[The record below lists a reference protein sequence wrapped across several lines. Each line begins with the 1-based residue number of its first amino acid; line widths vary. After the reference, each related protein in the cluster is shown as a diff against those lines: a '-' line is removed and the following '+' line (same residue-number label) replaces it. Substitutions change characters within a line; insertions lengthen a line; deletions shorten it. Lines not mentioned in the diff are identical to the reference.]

1 MLALFMGASAPSQM
15 CPPPED
21 VEGRCIELTVGA
33 LAEMHEVQ
41 LSPGL
46 VTTFVF
52 DSDVRPDG
60 MTLEDSG
67 RFEVAELGKRTLAL
81 MPAESPRSEKPSA
94 LTVCFAD
101 DAAPACV
108 SFRLL
113 MHPVMAERQV
123 RVLRHPRSASSL
135 EAELREAHEE
145 NDRLHAELARLNA
158 GRDTPLG
165 LAGMLVSG
173 VVDER
178 GMSCVP
184 GDTVQSMGSV
194 LITVEFSTCRTSMR
208 AIVRVRVRNKGETPW
223 AAQGAKLVGLKGE
236 VWRGAVWPEEPIAP
250 GEFADLF
257 IEARVEDVRME
268 GPFVLRLWE
277 ANGSRTV
284 RLGRVTFPVLAAG
297 TAF

>member
-1 MLALFMGASAPSQM
+1 MGASAPFQM

-21 VEGRCIELTVGA
+21 VEGRCIELTAGA

-46 VTTFVF
+46 MTTFVF

-67 RFEVAELGKRTLAL
+67 RFEVAELGKHTLAL
-81 MPAESPRSEKPSA
+81 MPTENPRSEKPGA

-101 DAAPACV
+101 EAAPACV

-145 NDRLHAELARLNA
+145 NDRLRAELARLNA
-158 GRDTPLG
+158 GHDTPLG

-184 GDTVQSMGSV
+184 GDPVQPLGTV
-194 LITVEFSTCRTSMR
+194 LITAEFSTCRTSTR
-208 AIVRVRVRNKGETPW
+208 AIVRVRVRNNSEMPW
-223 AAQGAKLVGLKGE
+223 TAHGAKLVGPKGE
-236 VWRGAVWPEEPIAP
+236 SWRGSVWPEEPILP
-250 GEFADLF
+250 RTLADLF
-257 IEARVEDVRME
+257 IEARVEDVRTE
-268 GPFVLRLWE
+268 GPFVLKLWE

-284 RLGRVTFPVLAAG
+284 RLGRVVFPVLGAG

>member
-1 MLALFMGASAPSQM
+1 MGASAPFQT

-21 VEGRCIELTVGA
+21 VEGRCIEVRAGQPT
-33 LAEMHEVQ
+33 EMHEVQ

-46 VTTFVF
+46 MTTFVF
-52 DSDVRPDG
+52 DSDVHPEG
-60 MTLEDSG
+60 MILEDSG

-81 MPAESPRSEKPSA
+81 MPTDSPRSEQPGA
-94 LTVCFAD
+94 LKVCFAD
-101 DAAPACV
+101 SAAPACV

-123 RVLRHPRSASSL
+123 RLLRHPRSADSL
-135 EAELREAHEE
+135 EAELRESHEE
-145 NDRLHAELARLNA
+145 NARLHAELTRLNA
-158 GRDTPLG
+158 GRDSPLG

-178 GMSCVP
+178 GMSCSP
-184 GDTVQSMGSV
+184 SDIVQPLGAMLSA
-194 LITVEFSTCRTSMR
+194 VELSTCRTATR
-208 AIVRVRVRNKGETPW
+208 VNVRVRVRNNSETPW
-223 AAQGAKLVGLKGE
+223 IAQGAKLVGPKGE
-236 VWRGAVWPEEPIAP
+236 AWRGSVWPEEPVP
-250 GEFADLF
+250 PSKSVDLF

-268 GPFVLRLWE
+268 GPFVLKLWE

-284 RLGRVTFPVLAAG
+284 RLGRVAFPVLGAG

>member
-1 MLALFMGASAPSQM
+1 MGASAPSQM

-33 LAEMHEVQ
+33 LTEMHEVQ
-41 LSPGL
+41 LSPGW

-67 RFEVAELGKRTLAL
+67 RFEVAELGRHTLAL
-81 MPAESPRSEKPSA
+81 MPTDSPRSEKPGA

-135 EAELREAHEE
+135 EAELRRTHEE
-145 NDRLHAELARLNA
+145 NDQLHAELVRLNA

-178 GMSCVP
+178 GMSCSP
-184 GDTVQSMGSV
+184 GDVVQPLSTVLVM
-194 LITVEFSTCRTSMR
+194 VEFSTCRTSKR
-208 AIVRVRVRNKGETPW
+208 VIVRVRVRNNSETPW
-223 AAQGAKLVGLKGE
+223 TAHGAKLVGLKGE
-236 VWRGAVWPEEPIAP
+236 AWRGSVWPEEPVP
-250 GEFADLF
+250 PSKSVDLF

-268 GPFVLRLWE
+268 GPFVLKLWE
-277 ANGSRTV
+277 ANGPRTV
-284 RLGRVTFPVLAAG
+284 RLGRVVFPVLGTG